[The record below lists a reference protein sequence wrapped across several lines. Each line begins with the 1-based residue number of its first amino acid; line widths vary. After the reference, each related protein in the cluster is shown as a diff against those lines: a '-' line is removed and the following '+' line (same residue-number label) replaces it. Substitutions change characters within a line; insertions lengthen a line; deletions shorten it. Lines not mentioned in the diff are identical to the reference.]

1 MRDRTVY
8 RARARS
14 RRFSSL
20 ALALSLSLFSL
31 FLVAASKK
39 TGTCTWQCLGRR
51 RRLLPR
57 LLPLDFPEYEI
68 IKVQGLEEACGEEE
82 EEEEED
88 DAVLLCF
95 FPFFLSFFLGSR
107 QAAAAASWVRL
118 SDACRGLIRVCERG
132 D

>member
-1 MRDRTVY
+1 
-8 RARARS
+8 
-14 RRFSSL
+14 
-20 ALALSLSLFSL
+20 
-31 FLVAASKK
+31 
-39 TGTCTWQCLGRR
+39 
-51 RRLLPR
+51 
-57 LLPLDFPEYEI
+57 LPLDFPEYEI

-82 EEEEED
+82 EED

-107 QAAAAASWVRL
+107 LAAAAASWVRL

>member
-1 MRDRTVY
+1 LR
-8 RARARS
+8 
-14 RRFSSL
+14 
-20 ALALSLSLFSL
+20 SLSLFSL

-51 RRLLPR
+51 RRRLLPR
-57 LLPLDFPEYEI
+57 LLPLDFAEYEI
-68 IKVQGLEEACGEEE
+68 IKVQGLEEACGEE

-107 QAAAAASWVRL
+107 QAAAAAASWVRL
-118 SDACRGLIRVCERG
+118 SDACRGLSRVCERG

>member
-1 MRDRTVY
+1 LRPHGLPRP
-8 RARARS
+8 RALSPLLLSRS
-14 RRFSSL
+14 R
-20 ALALSLSLFSL
+20 ALSLSLFSL

-82 EEEEED
+82 EEED

-95 FPFFLSFFLGSR
+95 FPFFLSFFLFGW
-107 QAAAAASWVRL
+107 QAGCCS
-118 SDACRGLIRVCERG
+118 S
-132 D
+132 